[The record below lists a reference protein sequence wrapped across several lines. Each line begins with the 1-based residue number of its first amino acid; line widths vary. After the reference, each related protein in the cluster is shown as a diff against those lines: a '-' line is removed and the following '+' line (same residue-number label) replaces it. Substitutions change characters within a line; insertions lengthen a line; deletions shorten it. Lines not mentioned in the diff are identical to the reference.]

1 MVKVTS
7 ALFVIFILT
16 FFQACKSTSKPGI
29 LKFNLQPGKEYE
41 LQTDWNIIQKVENDT
56 SSITMNNIYFLKV
69 LSEQDSTITLQVT
82 FGDMRNKMNVG
93 DININSDT
101 RTPYIDSNGNNQELP
116 LVMNHVFTGV
126 KGKSFEMQVTPAGQ
140 VLSVTG
146 LEQLEEGVIE
156 KANDLKDA
164 TRVTYRELFNESAMK
179 ERMNKVFFIYPVKE
193 VAVGDSWTKQ
203 LDVSGFIYK
212 SVYTVK
218 SATDDQLFLS
228 LAGKADKPG
237 SNATI
242 EQAGSLVVDI
252 ESGLVINALIDQHT
266 VSMYEGKKD
275 IMKNTITVNGT
286 IRK

>member
-1 MVKVTS
+1 MQYFPSKIISMVKVTS

-16 FFQACKSTSKPGI
+16 FFQACKSTSKLGI
-29 LKFNLQPGKEYE
+29 LKFNLQLGKEYE

-126 KGKSFEMQVTPAGQ
+126 NGKSFEMQVTPADQ

-146 LEQLEEGVIE
+146 LELCH
-156 KANDLKDA
+156 
-164 TRVTYRELFNESAMK
+164 R
-179 ERMNKVFFIYPVKE
+179 
-193 VAVGDSWTKQ
+193 
-203 LDVSGFIYK
+203 
-212 SVYTVK
+212 
-218 SATDDQLFLS
+218 
-228 LAGKADKPG
+228 
-237 SNATI
+237 
-242 EQAGSLVVDI
+242 
-252 ESGLVINALIDQHT
+252 
-266 VSMYEGKKD
+266 
-275 IMKNTITVNGT
+275 
-286 IRK
+286 